1 MAKALLVVAQKG
13 YKDKEYLD
21 TKAALEDNEIEVR
34 TASKTKDKA
43 KGVDGGEVDPDFA
56 LSDIALGEFDAVVFI
71 GGAGAAEFFA
81 DAEALALV
89 KKFHQEGK
97 IVAAICSAPKILAQ
111 AGLLKGIRATG
122 FASFQKDLEA
132 AGANYTGEPV
142 ESEGHVFTANGPE
155 AAEEFGEKIAFTL
168 MSDAIGE

>member
-1 MAKALLVVAQKG
+1 MAKALLVVAQDK

-56 LSDIALGEFDAVVFI
+56 LGDVKLAEYDAVVFI
-71 GGAGAAEFFA
+71 GGEGSADFFE
-81 DAEALALV
+81 DKEALDLV
-89 KKFHQEGK
+89 KSASSEGK
-97 IVAAICSAPKILAQ
+97 VVAAICIAPKLLAN
-111 AGLLKGIRATG
+111 AGLLKGIRATA
-122 FASFQKDLEA
+122 FSSVKDDIIN
-132 AGANYTGEPV
+132 AGAQFTGEPV
-142 ESEGHVFTANGPE
+142 ESEGHIFTANGPD